1 MTSLGC
7 STDDV
12 DCLIKTDAATL
23 LSTFDHLNTWK
34 NPTCRDGCQI
44 SPAVDNKVVQTM
56 LGGMSALARRIPI
69 MQGWCQDDGA
79 QMLSYDVSLP
89 QYTMTEA

>member
-1 MTSLGC
+1 MGSLGC

-12 DCLIKTDAATL
+12 DCLVKVDAVTL
-23 LSTFDHLNTWK
+23 MSKFDKLNTWK

-56 LGGMSALARRIPI
+56 IGGMSSVARRIPI
-69 MQGWCQDDGA
+69 LAGYCQDDGA

-89 QYTMTEA
+89 